1 MKKYFTVVTASDKS
15 LDGKSFYSG
24 EAKTESASIDN
35 AIQNFLIGKYKNGD
49 DTILSIRTY
58 NNISDVSLKAIRA

>member
-1 MKKYFTVVTASDKS
+1 MNKYFTVVTASDKS

-24 EAKTESASIDN
+24 EGKTESASIDS
-35 AIQNFLIGKYKNGD
+35 AMQNFTIGKYKNGD

-58 NNISDVSLKAIRA
+58 DDISNVSLKAIRT

>member
-24 EAKTESASIDN
+24 QAKTEKKSIDI
-35 AIQNFLIGKYKNGD
+35 AIENFLIGKYKNGD
-49 DTILSIRTY
+49 DTIMAIRTY
-58 NNISDVSLKAIRA
+58 DDIQNVSLKAIRS

>member
-1 MKKYFTVVTASDKS
+1 MNKYFTVVTASDKS

-35 AIQNFLIGKYKNGD
+35 AIQNFVAGKYKNGD
-49 DTILSIRTY
+49 DNILTIRTY
-58 NNISDVSLKAIRA
+58 DDISNVSLKAIRT

>member
-1 MKKYFTVVTASDKS
+1 MNKYFTVVTASDKS

-24 EAKTESASIDN
+24 QAKTEKKSIDI

-49 DTILSIRTY
+49 DTILTIRTY
-58 NNISDVSLKAIRA
+58 DDISNVSLKAIRT

>member
-24 EAKTESASIDN
+24 EGKTEQKSIDN
-35 AIQNFLIGKYKNGD
+35 AMQNFTIGKYKNGD

-58 NNISDVSLKAIRA
+58 DDISNVSLKAIRT

>member
-24 EAKTESASIDN
+24 EGKTEQKSIDR
-35 AIQNFLIGKYKNGD
+35 AIENFTIGKYKNGD

-58 NNISDVSLKAIRA
+58 DDIKDVSLKAVRA

>member
-15 LDGKSFYSG
+15 LDGKSFYGG
-24 EAKTESASIDN
+24 EGKTESASIDS
-35 AIQNFLIGKYKNGD
+35 AMQNFTIGKYKNGD

-58 NNISDVSLKAIRA
+58 DDISNVSLKAIRT

>member
-1 MKKYFTVVTASDKS
+1 MNKYFTVVTASDKS

-35 AIQNFLIGKYKNGD
+35 AIQNFVIGKYKNGD
-49 DTILSIRTY
+49 DTILTSRTY
-58 NNISDVSLKAIRA
+58 DDISDVSLKAIRA

>member
-1 MKKYFTVVTASDKS
+1 MNKYFTVVTASDKS

-35 AIQNFLIGKYKNGD
+35 AIQNFVIGKYKNGD
-49 DTILSIRTY
+49 DNILTIRTY
-58 NNISDVSLKAIRA
+58 DDISNVSLKALRT

>member
-24 EAKTESASIDN
+24 QAKTEKKSIDI
-35 AIQNFLIGKYKNGD
+35 AIENFLIGKYKTGD
-49 DTILSIRTY
+49 DTILTIRTY
-58 NNISDVSLKAIRA
+58 DDIQNVSLKAIRA